1 MSDHT
6 RNFISDDL
14 LSLVNGGTLPN
25 DWQDSVRNSILV
37 FLKMSDEDLKMW
49 GIQRTCEGLISTMDA
64 QFQKQ
69 EGLSDAKMEEVKQ
82 FIRNNYASLEAS
94 IN

>member
-1 MSDHT
+1 
-6 RNFISDDL
+6 
-14 LSLVNGGTLPN
+14 
-25 DWQDSVRNSILV
+25 
-37 FLKMSDEDLKMW
+37 MSDEDLKMW

-64 QFQKQ
+64 QFLKQ